1 VVKGENM
8 TRVIHHPQVSANR
21 EIVEE
26 DDTDYVTQAH
36 SANVAERIVWFV
48 AGVIETF
55 LALRFI
61 FALLGANPNNG
72 FAQFVYSVSH
82 PFVAPFF
89 NLFNYNYIDN
99 DVGRVEIFTL
109 VAMLVYG
116 IIAAL
121 IARLV
126 SINRP

>member
-1 VVKGENM
+1 M
-8 TRVIHHPQVSANR
+8 ARVIEHPRVSTTR
-21 EIVEE
+21 EVVE
-26 DDTDYVTQAH
+26 DDTDYVEKAH
-36 SANVAERIVWFV
+36 TANVAERIVWLI
-48 AGVIETF
+48 AGVIIT
-55 LALRFI
+55 LLGLRFV

-72 FAQFVYSVSH
+72 LAQFVYNVSH

-99 DVGRVEIFTL
+99 GVGRVEIFTL
-109 VAMLVYG
+109 VAILVYALLAG
-116 IIAAL
+116 L